1 MNNKGIITD
10 LIKDMESLKSTKLY
24 EASFKAIEDCV
35 NLAYLKLD
43 SEEKLLKDFFEHLK
57 SEVPT
62 YKIGSISTDLAV
74 KSFLKT
80 LNERK

>member
-10 LIKDMESLKSTKLY
+10 LIKDMESLIG
-24 EASFKAIEDCV
+24 SFKAIEDCV

-43 SEEKLLKDFFEHLK
+43 AEEKLLKDFFEHLK
-57 SEVPT
+57 SEIPT
-62 YKIGSISTDLAV
+62 YRVRDISTDLAV